1 MIRQIEE
8 LSYNA
13 WHPLQT
19 VFYDGW
25 ILGFSNGYTRRAN
38 SVQALYPSILPLHEK
53 IDYCEAQ
60 YAARGQNTV
69 FKLTGAEQPPDL
81 EVALIQRGYIADAH
95 TSVQVRSLSEE
106 LITVPENLVKIERK
120 VSDDW
125 INAFCR
131 LSTVDERHNLTM
143 QAMLGNIAAEAGF
156 FRLYHEGETAALGLG
171 VIERGYVGLFD
182 IVTSADFRNRGLGR
196 LLILNILKWAQ
207 SGGAHTAHLG
217 VMVNNAPALHLYQK
231 LGFREVYRYW
241 YRQKAL

>member
-8 LSYNA
+8 LTFNA

-19 VFYDGW
+19 TFYDGW

-38 SVQALYPSILPLHEK
+38 SVQALYTSTLPLDGK

-81 EVALIQRGYIADAH
+81 EVALIRRGYAADAH
-95 TSVQVRSLSEE
+95 TSVQTRSLMDE
-106 LITVPENLVKIERK
+106 VIEVNGDEVEIEHK

-125 INAFCR
+125 MNDFCR
-131 LSTVDERHNLTM
+131 LSAVDERHKPTM
-143 QAMLGNIAAEAGF
+143 KAMHRSIVPQAGC
-156 FRLYHEGETAALGLG
+156 FRLNHEGETVALGLG

-182 IVTSADFRNRGLGR
+182 IVTDAQFRNRGLGSM
-196 LLILNILKWAQ
+196 LILSILKWAQ
-207 SGGAHTAHLG
+207 TKGAHTAHLG
-217 VMVNNAPALHLYQK
+217 VMLNNAPASHLYHK
-231 LGFREVYRYW
+231 IGFREIYRYW
-241 YRQKAL
+241 YRQKEQ